1 MTKAEMRSLI
11 DAAYYAIARA
21 AESSTEGDK
30 LLRAAFDAALSG
42 EKQHRKSMGGAFRLP
57 LETTARYFVVKW
69 YGEPRGQ
76 VKCAR
81 DATAMRRDCLY
92 AMALRELHDD
102 TLDRDIDTL
111 GVPGIDYVEAIAPVR

>member
-1 MTKAEMRSLI
+1 MTKAETRALI

-21 AESSTEGDK
+21 AETSTEGDK
-30 LLRAAFDAALSG
+30 LLRAAYSAALAC
-42 EKQHRKSMGGAFRLP
+42 EKEHRKSMGGAFRLP

-81 DATAMRRDCLY
+81 DATAMRPDCLY

-102 TLDRDIDTL
+102 TLERGIDTL
-111 GVPGIDYVEAIAPVR
+111 GVPGIDYVAHIAPVR